1 MDDQNDLRSTEHSWK
16 DLEEGEHNVYRAEDE
31 EEDDP
36 LRLLSHS
43 RAHAHDRAHVDLL
56 QEEYTPEEAARL
68 IGTSIDVIMHAVRD
82 GELEAE
88 KAGHKVVCIKH
99 ADLADW
105 LKRQGPAT

>member
-1 MDDQNDLRSTEHSWK
+1 MDDRNDLGSVEHSCK
-16 DLEEGEHNVYRAEDE
+16 DLEEGSHNVYSAGGE

-82 GELEAE
+82 GELQAE

-105 LKRQGPAT
+105 LKRQGPTT